1 MPLTG
6 TAANVNSEVTIADN
20 YEKETST
27 AFEVGVKGTSGDLTY
42 ELAGYYTEVEDMQ
55 FFEFFVGTFGLL
67 RVVNNIDEVEIMGV
81 EGSLKY
87 DLNDE
92 LALFGSFNYLD
103 SEITSNSARPST
115 VGNKSP
121 YTSEYTINIGAD
133 FSKELNNGS
142 EITARFDYRITGRL
156 SSILSRCK
164 HISMGKFCPG

>member
-1 MPLTG
+1 M
-6 TAANVNSEVTIADN
+6 
-20 YEKETST
+20 
-27 AFEVGVKGTSGDLTY
+27 GVKGTSGDLTY

-121 YTSEYTINIGAD
+121 YIP
-133 FSKELNNGS
+133 
-142 EITARFDYRITGRL
+142 
-156 SSILSRCK
+156 SIPLILVLISRK
-164 HISMGKFCPG
+164 N